1 MLGELLRAHGASV
14 RAAPTRRG
22 LRNHVLLRAGLELL
36 FGVCLIAIA
45 NRFAD
50 HDMQLAVAG
59 STAVALVVYVALDAA
74 RIGVASALALACPL
88 AVPLLMVAST
98 AGHPADFRLAVSLV
112 GIGMIPLVL
121 GTAPVLAMGRVAE
134 GSRDE
139 IVPALFASVAGGG
152 VGVLVSIAIA
162 RALDFPDARLEPLA
176 PYAALAMAFVALC
189 EVLGTHRMGAG
200 FGSTVVAIALVAI
213 AVEVVLLSDA
223 SGRQTEDA
231 VSAAVIAA
239 GVGAAGLLV
248 ATAMATP
255 RPLVVPVEEAAGG
268 PRFVVVTV
276 AALALTG
283 AVIRLIS
290 QRPLWID
297 EATTARV
304 TDASLENLAHAARGA
319 DAHPPLLDAL
329 VWTSR
334 QVFGSSD
341 VALRLPSLV
350 AGVLLVPA
358 VYVTAEK
365 LFDRRVGLIAAVVV
379 AIGPGFVWLSG
390 VAQPGAVAA
399 LLTTISVLALMM
411 AVDDG
416 RLFRWVLFGGA
427 TALLLWSHQLAIV
440 TVAALH
446 VAAGLVVWRRRQQ
459 VTGWLASLA
468 ISAAALFALL
478 VYRGGLGRADVLPP
492 FEYVTDGAPGAGRS
506 VFGLAGTALSGL
518 LGFHPSDVTSR
529 LLALWPLCMVAAFVL
544 LGRSWSRRASLV
556 AVLAVTPLV
565 ALLALQLI
573 GAPRNPPFA
582 LAWTATAM
590 PMLAIALAR
599 TLGLAASWG
608 VTRWVALAVAGV
620 LAVATLDQNA
630 RVEALPRY
638 DIASVADVLGE
649 QAGPGDVVVY
659 APNDVGDLVRH
670 LAPGATVV
678 PAEEAASAVGR
689 AAEVFVVGAFAWRHD
704 DPALDRT
711 LALVDELAAARPLTG
726 EQGTEEMKVWTFH

>member
-1 MLGELLRAHGASV
+1 MLGV
-14 RAAPTRRG
+14 
-22 LRNHVLLRAGLELL
+22 LRNHVLVRAGLELL
-36 FGVCLIAIA
+36 LGVLLVAMA
-45 NRFAD
+45 NRFGD
-50 HDMQLAVAG
+50 REMQIAVAG
-59 STAVALVVYVALDAA
+59 STAVALVLYVAVDAA
-74 RIGVASALALACPL
+74 RIGLTSTLALALPL

-98 AGHPADFRLAVSLV
+98 TGHPADFRLAVALA

-121 GTAPVLAMGRVAE
+121 GTAPVLAIGRVSE
-134 GSRDE
+134 GSRE
-139 IVPALFASVAGGG
+139 EVVPALFASVVGGG

-162 RALDFPDARLEPLA
+162 RALDFPDVCLEPLA

-189 EVLGTHRMGAG
+189 EVLGAHRVGAG
-200 FGSTVVAIALVAI
+200 FSATVAAVAMVAV
-213 AVEVVLLSDA
+213 AVDVLLLIDA
-223 SGRQTEDA
+223 PGGQTEDA

-276 AALALTG
+276 AALAVTG

-304 TDASLENLAHAARGA
+304 TDASWENLAHAARGA

-329 VWTSR
+329 VWASR

-350 AGVLLVPA
+350 AGALLVPA

-390 VAQPGAVAA
+390 AAQAGALAA

-427 TALLLWSHQLAIV
+427 TTLLLWSHQLALV

-446 VAAGLVVWRRRQQ
+446 VAAGLVAWRRRQLL
-459 VTGWLASLA
+459 TGWFASLA
-468 ISAAALFALL
+468 ISAAALLALL
-478 VYRGGLGRADVLPP
+478 AYRGGLGPPDVLPP
-492 FEYVTDGAPGAGRS
+492 WEYVTD
-506 VFGLAGTALSGL
+506 VFL
-518 LGFHPSDVTSR
+518 
-529 LLALWPLCMVAAFVL
+529 
-544 LGRSWSRRASLV
+544 
-556 AVLAVTPLV
+556 
-565 ALLALQLI
+565 
-573 GAPRNPPFA
+573 
-582 LAWTATAM
+582 
-590 PMLAIALAR
+590 
-599 TLGLAASWG
+599 
-608 VTRWVALAVAGV
+608 GV
-620 LAVATLDQNA
+620 L
-630 RVEALPRY
+630 
-638 DIASVADVLGE
+638 
-649 QAGPGDVVVY
+649 
-659 APNDVGDLVRH
+659 
-670 LAPGATVV
+670 
-678 PAEEAASAVGR
+678 
-689 AAEVFVVGAFAWRHD
+689 
-704 DPALDRT
+704 
-711 LALVDELAAARPLTG
+711 
-726 EQGTEEMKVWTFH
+726 